1 MPKIS
6 ITLPNVTEISMEA
19 DNPSELHQI
28 VAMVKSDLLHELVRL
43 PQPGAQGQDVPDAK
57 NEEVPSPPDKNIS
70 VPSNGSSQTLDT
82 KPLSSGKDQNG
93 VAAPET
99 ASKGSPEEPQRSP
112 LPSERSTTRRDTPPA
127 DPSPGAAANPKPRP
141 PVSGTSSNSSI
152 PAELSDP
159 RLGHDFAVFCRTVN
173 PIGDMRKVVVAA
185 EGAARHFSM
194 KNVDAWELG
203 HLFEIAGWAQPHS
216 FPQALRNAA
225 RSKFRW
231 LERVP
236 GRAGRYSVTD
246 EGRELVLKGT
256 NLL

>member
-19 DNPSELHQI
+19 DDPSELRQI
-28 VAMVKSDLLHELVRL
+28 VVMVKSELLHELVRL
-43 PQPGAQGQDVPDAK
+43 PQPGAQSQDVPDPK
-57 NEEVPSPPDKNIS
+57 DEGVPGPPDRDIS
-70 VPSNGSSQTLDT
+70 VPSNGSSQTLDPE
-82 KPLSSGKDQNG
+82 PLSGGNDQNG
-93 VAAPET
+93 VAAPEP
-99 ASKGSPEEPQRSP
+99 ASKGPPERPQEFSPPP
-112 LPSERSTTRRDTPPA
+112 ERSTGRRDTPLA
-127 DPSPGAAANPKPRP
+127 DPSRGATPNPKPRP

-185 EGAARHFSM
+185 EGAARNFSM

-203 HLFEIAGWAQPHS
+203 HLFDIAGWTQPHD
-216 FPQALRNAA
+216 FTQAIRNAA

-246 EGRELVLKGT
+246 EGRAVVLKGT

>member
-57 NEEVPSPPDKNIS
+57 NEEVPGPPDKNIS

-99 ASKGSPEEPQRSP
+99 ASKGSPEEPQGSP
-112 LPSERSTTRRDTPPA
+112 LPSDRSTTRRDTPIHP
-127 DPSPGAAANPKPRP
+127 PRPLQILNPGLRSPGPRP
-141 PVSGTSSNSSI
+141 TPPSRRN
-152 PAELSDP
+152 
-159 RLGHDFAVFCRTVN
+159 CRTQDWDTISRFSAERSTRSVICERWWS
-173 PIGDMRKVVVAA
+173 PRK
-185 EGAARHFSM
+185 ARPVIS
-194 KNVDAWELG
+194 
-203 HLFEIAGWAQPHS
+203 P
-216 FPQALRNAA
+216 
-225 RSKFRW
+225 
-231 LERVP
+231 
-236 GRAGRYSVTD
+236 
-246 EGRELVLKGT
+246 
-256 NLL
+256 